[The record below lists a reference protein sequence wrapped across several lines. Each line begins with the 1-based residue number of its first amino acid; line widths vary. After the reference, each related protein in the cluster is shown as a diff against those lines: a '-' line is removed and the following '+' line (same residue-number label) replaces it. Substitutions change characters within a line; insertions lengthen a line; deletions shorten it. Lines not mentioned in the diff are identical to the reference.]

1 MTNNSIWHP
10 HQVAQV
16 DRSKLLKQK
25 PCIMWLTGLSASGK
39 SSIANELEIN
49 LYKRGYLTYLL
60 DGDNL
65 RHGLNKDLGFSN
77 QNRIENI
84 RRVGEVSKLF
94 LDAGLI
100 VICALISPFK
110 KDRQIVRDMVFDG
123 DFIEVFIDTPIDI
136 CESRDPKGLYQKAR
150 TSKIPNF
157 TGISS
162 PYEKPESPEIHI
174 RGYNQSVA
182 DSSLPIIQ
190 FLERNNF
197 LLSR

>member
-1 MTNNSIWHP
+1 MTNNSTWHP
-10 HQVAQV
+10 HQVARV
-16 DRSKLLKQK
+16 DRSKLLNQK
-25 PCIMWLTGLSASGK
+25 PCIIWLTGLSASGK

-49 LYKRGYLTYLL
+49 LYKRGYLSYLL

-110 KDRQIVRDMVFDG
+110 KDRQIVRNMVFDG

-150 TSKIPNF
+150 TGKIPNF
-157 TGISS
+157 TGINS

-197 LLSR
+197 FL